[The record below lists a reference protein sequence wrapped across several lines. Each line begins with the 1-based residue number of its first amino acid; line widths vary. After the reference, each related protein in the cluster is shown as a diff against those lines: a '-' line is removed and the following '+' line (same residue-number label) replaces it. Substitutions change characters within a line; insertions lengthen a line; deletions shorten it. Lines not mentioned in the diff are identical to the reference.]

1 MSTMKQSS
9 SVFYSMQLDNSQN
22 SFIYSDEQ
30 LMSLFQGGDENA
42 YIELVNR
49 YKDKLIN
56 FIFNYLGDLESS
68 EDVVQETMIK
78 LYLKKHYYREI
89 AKFSTWLYT
98 IAKNLANTELR
109 KRKQRKTTFLSQ
121 FSKHDKTYELPSND
135 PEPGQEIQTDIVNK
149 IIRDAVDQLSEK
161 FKIVIVLRDIQGLS
175 YEDISE
181 IINVPIG
188 TVKSRIN
195 RARLQLQVELKHLK
209 K

>member
-1 MSTMKQSS
+1 MMKQSS
-9 SVFYSMQLDNSQN
+9 SVFYTMQLGNSQN
-22 SFIYSDEQ
+22 KFSYSDEQ

-42 YIELVNR
+42 YLELVNR

-78 LYLKKHYYREI
+78 LYQKKHYYKEI

-109 KRKQRKTTFLSQ
+109 KRKQRKTTLLSQ
-121 FSKHDKTYELPSND
+121 FSKDDKTYDLPSND

>member
-1 MSTMKQSS
+1 MSQSS
-9 SVFYSMQLDNSQN
+9 SILFTMPLDNKSN
-22 SFIYSDEQ
+22 KYIYTDEQ

-42 YIELVNR
+42 YIVLVNR

-56 FIFNYLGDLESS
+56 FIFHYLKDSESA

-78 LYLKKHYYREI
+78 LYQKKHYYKEI

-109 KRKQRKTTFLSQ
+109 KIKNRKTTLLSQ
-121 FSKHDKTYELPSND
+121 FSKDDKTYEIPSED
-135 PEPGQEIQTDIVNK
+135 LEIGQEVQTDVVNE
-149 IIRDAVDQLSEK
+149 IIMDAVNQLSEK
-161 FKIVIVLRDIQGLS
+161 FKSVIVLRDIQEIS

-181 IINVPIG
+181 IIGVPIG

-195 RARLQLQVELKHLK
+195 RARLQLQVELKHLRE
-209 K
+209 

>member
-1 MSTMKQSS
+1 
-9 SVFYSMQLDNSQN
+9 MQLDNSPKR
-22 SFIYSDEQ
+22 FIYSDEQ

-78 LYLKKHYYREI
+78 LYQKKHYYKEI

-109 KRKQRKTTFLSQ
+109 KRKQRKTTLLSQ
-121 FSKHDKTYELPSND
+121 FSKDDKTYDLPSND

>member
-1 MSTMKQSS
+1 MSLGSKNNK
-9 SVFYSMQLDNSQN
+9 YS
-22 SFIYSDEQ
+22 YSDEQ
-30 LMSLFQGGDENA
+30 LMLLFQGGNENA

-56 FIFNYLGDLESS
+56 FIFNYLGDIESS

-78 LYLKKHYYREI
+78 LYQKKHYYKEI

-109 KRKQRKTTFLSQ
+109 KRKQRKTTLLSQ
-121 FSKHDKTYELPSND
+121 FSKDDKMYDLPSND
-135 PEPGQEIQTDIVNK
+135 NEVGQEIQTEIVSK
-149 IIRDAVDQLSEK
+149 IIREAVDQLSEK
-161 FKIVIVLRDIQGLS
+161 FKTVITLRDIQQLS

-181 IINVPIG
+181 IIDVPIG

>member
-1 MSTMKQSS
+1 MM
-9 SVFYSMQLDNSQN
+9 SQN
-22 SFIYSDEQ
+22 SSVLSSMSLDNKNKKYIYSDEQ
-30 LMSLFQGGDENA
+30 LMLLFQGGNENA

-56 FIFNYLGDLESS
+56 FIFNYLGDIESS

-78 LYLKKHYYREI
+78 LYQKKHYYKEI

-109 KRKQRKTTFLSQ
+109 KRKQRKTTLLSQ
-121 FSKHDKTYELPSND
+121 FSKDDKMYDLPSND
-135 PEPGQEIQTDIVNK
+135 NEVGQEIQTEIVNK
-149 IIRDAVDQLSEK
+149 IIREAVDQLSEK
-161 FKIVIVLRDIQGLS
+161 FKTVITLRDIQQLS

-181 IINVPIG
+181 IIDVPIG

>member
-1 MSTMKQSS
+1 MSLGKNNNK
-9 SVFYSMQLDNSQN
+9 Y
-22 SFIYSDEQ
+22 IYSDEQ
-30 LMSLFQGGDENA
+30 LMLLFQGGNENA

-56 FIFNYLGDLESS
+56 FIFNYLGDIESS

-78 LYLKKHYYREI
+78 LYQKKHYYKEI

-109 KRKQRKTTFLSQ
+109 KRKQRKTTLLSQ
-121 FSKHDKTYELPSND
+121 FSKDDKMYDLPSND
-135 PEPGQEIQTDIVNK
+135 NEVGQEIQTEIVNK
-149 IIRDAVDQLSEK
+149 IIREAVDQLSEK
-161 FKIVIVLRDIQGLS
+161 FKTVITLRDIQQLS

-181 IINVPIG
+181 IIDVPIG

>member
-1 MSTMKQSS
+1 MMKQNSSALSTMCLS
-9 SVFYSMQLDNSQN
+9 NSKN
-22 SFIYSDEQ
+22 KFIYSDEQ
-30 LMSLFQGGDENA
+30 LMLLFQRGNENA

-56 FIFNYLGDLESS
+56 FIYNYLGDKESS
-68 EDVVQETMIK
+68 EDVVQEAMIK
-78 LYLKKHYYREI
+78 LYQKKHYYKEI
-89 AKFSTWLYT
+89 AKFSTWLFT
-98 IAKNLANTELR
+98 IAKNLAITELR
-109 KRKQRKTTFLSQ
+109 KRKQRKITLLSH
-121 FSKHDKTYELPSND
+121 FTSDNKTYDLPSND
-135 PEPGQEIQTDIVNK
+135 PEIGQEIQTDIVNK
-149 IIRDAVDQLSEK
+149 IIRTAVNQLSEK
-161 FKIVIVLRDIQGLS
+161 FKIVIVLRDFQGLS

>member
-1 MSTMKQSS
+1 MMKQSS
-9 SVFYSMQLDNSQN
+9 SVFYTMQLDNSQN
-22 SFIYSDEQ
+22 RLIYSDEQ

-78 LYLKKHYYREI
+78 LYQKKHYYKEI

-109 KRKQRKTTFLSQ
+109 KRKQRKTTLLSQ
-121 FSKHDKTYELPSND
+121 FSKDDKTYELPSND

>member
-1 MSTMKQSS
+1 MKQSS
-9 SVFYSMQLDNSQN
+9 SVFYTMQLDNSQN
-22 SFIYSDEQ
+22 RFIYSDEQ

-78 LYLKKHYYREI
+78 LYQKKHYYKEI

-109 KRKQRKTTFLSQ
+109 KRKQRKTTLLSQ
-121 FSKHDKTYELPSND
+121 FSKDDKTYELPSND
-135 PEPGQEIQTDIVNK
+135 PEPGQEIQTEIVNK

>member
-1 MSTMKQSS
+1 
-9 SVFYSMQLDNSQN
+9 
-22 SFIYSDEQ
+22 
-30 LMSLFQGGDENA
+30 
-42 YIELVNR
+42 
-49 YKDKLIN
+49 
-56 FIFNYLGDLESS
+56 
-68 EDVVQETMIK
+68 
-78 LYLKKHYYREI
+78 
-89 AKFSTWLYT
+89 
-98 IAKNLANTELR
+98 
-109 KRKQRKTTFLSQ
+109 
-121 FSKHDKTYELPSND
+121 LPSND

>member
-1 MSTMKQSS
+1 MT
-9 SVFYSMQLDNSQN
+9 SQN
-22 SFIYSDEQ
+22 SSVLSSMSLGNKNNKYIYSDEQ
-30 LMSLFQGGDENA
+30 LMLLFQGGNENA

-56 FIFNYLGDLESS
+56 FIFNYLGDIESS

-78 LYLKKHYYREI
+78 LYQKKHYYKEI

-109 KRKQRKTTFLSQ
+109 KRKQRKTTLLSQ
-121 FSKHDKTYELPSND
+121 FSKDDKMYDLPSND
-135 PEPGQEIQTDIVNK
+135 NEVGQEIQTEIVKK
-149 IIRDAVDQLSEK
+149 IIREAVDQLSEK
-161 FKIVIVLRDIQGLS
+161 FKTVITLRDIQQLS

-181 IINVPIG
+181 IIDVPIG

>member
-1 MSTMKQSS
+1 MM
-9 SVFYSMQLDNSQN
+9 SQN
-22 SFIYSDEQ
+22 SSVLSSMSLGNKNNKYIYSDEQ
-30 LMSLFQGGDENA
+30 LMLLFQGGNENA

-56 FIFNYLGDLESS
+56 FIFNYLGDIESS

-78 LYLKKHYYREI
+78 LYQKKHYYKEI

-109 KRKQRKTTFLSQ
+109 KRKQRKTTLLSQ
-121 FSKHDKTYELPSND
+121 FSKDDKMYDLPSND
-135 PEPGQEIQTDIVNK
+135 NEVGQEIQTEIVSK
-149 IIRDAVDQLSEK
+149 IIREAVDQLSEK
-161 FKIVIVLRDIQGLS
+161 FKTVITLRDIQQLS

-181 IINVPIG
+181 IIDVPIG

>member
-1 MSTMKQSS
+1 MKLSS
-9 SVFYSMQLDNSQN
+9 SVFYTMQLDNLQDR
-22 SFIYSDEQ
+22 FIYSDEQ

-78 LYLKKHYYREI
+78 LYQKKHYYKEI

-109 KRKQRKTTFLSQ
+109 KRKQRKTTLLSQ
-121 FSKHDKTYELPSND
+121 FSKDDKTYDLPSND

>member
-1 MSTMKQSS
+1 M
-9 SVFYSMQLDNSQN
+9 
-22 SFIYSDEQ
+22 
-30 LMSLFQGGDENA
+30 
-42 YIELVNR
+42 
-49 YKDKLIN
+49 
-56 FIFNYLGDLESS
+56 
-68 EDVVQETMIK
+68 
-78 LYLKKHYYREI
+78 
-89 AKFSTWLYT
+89 
-98 IAKNLANTELR
+98 
-109 KRKQRKTTFLSQ
+109 
-121 FSKHDKTYELPSND
+121 PSND

>member
-1 MSTMKQSS
+1 MKQSS
-9 SVFYSMQLDNSQN
+9 SVFYTMQLDNSQN
-22 SFIYSDEQ
+22 RFIYSDEQ
-30 LMSLFQGGDENA
+30 LMSLFQEGDENA

-56 FIFNYLGDLESS
+56 FIFNYLGDLDSS

-78 LYLKKHYYREI
+78 LYQKKHYYKEI

-109 KRKQRKTTFLSQ
+109 KRKQRKTTLLSQ
-121 FSKHDKTYELPSND
+121 FSKDDKTYELPSND

-149 IIRDAVDQLSEK
+149 IIKDAVDQLSEK
-161 FKIVIVLRDIQGLS
+161 FKIVIVLRDIEGLS
-175 YEDISE
+175 YEEISE

>member
-1 MSTMKQSS
+1 MMKQSS
-9 SVFYSMQLDNSQN
+9 SVFYTMQLDNSQN
-22 SFIYSDEQ
+22 RFIYSDEQ

-56 FIFNYLGDLESS
+56 FIFNYLGDLETS

-78 LYLKKHYYREI
+78 LYQKKHYYKEI

-109 KRKQRKTTFLSQ
+109 KRKQRKTTLLSQ
-121 FSKHDKTYELPSND
+121 FSKDDKTYELPSND

>member
-1 MSTMKQSS
+1 MMKQSS
-9 SVFYSMQLDNSQN
+9 SVFYTMQLDNSQN
-22 SFIYSDEQ
+22 KFIYSDEQ

-42 YIELVNR
+42 YVELVNR

-78 LYLKKHYYREI
+78 LYQKKHYYKEI

-109 KRKQRKTTFLSQ
+109 KRKQRKTTLLSQ
-121 FSKHDKTYELPSND
+121 FSKDDKTYELPSND

-181 IINVPIG
+181 IISVPIG